1 MNKSPAEAAAF
12 VRELKEKS
20 KPDEHSHLVLLP
32 PALVAFE
39 VAGQLQGT
47 GISWGGQNSYFE
59 KSGAFTGENSPQV
72 LKEMGAK
79 YCLVGHSERR
89 QIFAEPEDMIAKKA
103 QALQVFGI
111 TPILCVGETLDDRRW
126 SRTQEVI
133 VRQTRNA
140 LQGAD
145 PSKPLWLAYEPVWA
159 IGTGEVATPV
169 QVEEAHSILRQTLRE
184 WSPSTESTPILYGGS
199 VKPDNARSLAMLNNV
214 QGFLIGGASLKV
226 DDFLNIYRSRQ

>member
-12 VRELKEKS
+12 VKELKEKS
-20 KPDEHSHLVLLP
+20 KPEEQSHLVLLP

-39 VAGQLQGT
+39 VAGQLKGT
-47 GISWGGQNSYFE
+47 DLSWGGQNAYFE
-59 KSGAFTGENSPQV
+59 KSGAFTGENSPQI
-72 LKEMGAK
+72 LKEMGGR
-79 YCLVGHSERR
+79 YCLAGHSERR
-89 QIFAEPEDMIAKKA
+89 QIFAEPDDMIAKKV
-103 QALQVFGI
+103 QALQVFGL

-126 SRTQEVI
+126 NRTQEVI
-133 VRQTRNA
+133 VRQTRA
-140 LQGAD
+140 GLQGAD

-169 QVEEAHSILRQTLRE
+169 QVEEAHAILRQTLRE
-184 WSPSTESTPILYGGS
+184 WSPSTESAPILYGGS